1 MADGGK
7 KLGLS
12 PETLKHLVCPVCRAS
27 IEVLP
32 DERGLRCAT
41 CHRVYPVRD
50 GIAVLL
56 ASEAK
61 IEESAGS

>member
-1 MADGGK
+1 MREGDK
-7 KLGLS
+7 KPGLS
-12 PETLKHLVCPVCRAS
+12 PETLKHLVCPVCRTP
-27 IEVLP
+27 IELLP
-32 DERGLRCAT
+32 GEPGLRCAS
-41 CHRVYPVRD
+41 CHRVYPIRD